1 MLLRSILLLATF
13 LLARAPMAKAQMPGC
28 SELCVEVRTADRI
41 DSLHVVIQDGLESE
55 SSPRPPNRMYQPRGL
70 RMAAGLHRTPDTL
83 TIPLRTE
90 ASEPLLIRVRDTQE
104 PYTGE
109 VQLPSGAGDP
119 MAVELIPIECP
130 T

>member
-1 MLLRSILLLATF
+1 
-13 LLARAPMAKAQMPGC
+13 MPGS
-28 SELCVEVRTADRI
+28 SELCVEVRTADWI

-55 SSPRPPNRMYQPRGL
+55 SNPRPPNRIFQPRGL

-83 TIPLRTE
+83 TIPLSVD

-109 VQLPSGAGDP
+109 VEFPRGAGDR
-119 MAVELIPIECP
+119 MAVQLTPIGCP
-130 T
+130 R